1 MAAYGPGDSH
11 LDHTSEEHISL
22 RDYMKAI
29 EILQEALRLMMTYDD
44 DLEHGGH
51 AAPGPVRLQLSAGVP
66 RRM

>member
-1 MAAYGPGDSH
+1 MAVYGPGDSH

-29 EILQEALRLMMTYDD
+29 KILQEALRLIMTYDD
-44 DLEHGGH
+44 GLEHGGH
-51 AAPGPVRLQLSAGVP
+51 AAPGPVHLQGSSGVA